1 MPQPNKIPLAFAA
14 SGDKNAIPESTE
26 TIGLASWRDGFPAIT
41 SMPFSEGGVAPKRA
55 DFNGVFYALSQATCW
70 QQQGGVYAYDNV
82 TDYEI
87 GNLVIY
93 NNALFYCLAANG
105 PSSAVKAPTNT
116 TVWAKVITAT
126 GGKLTGDLYLPQS
139 YFAISVPSDVGV
151 TVALGEG
158 RNYISGNFL
167 QIAQAFTVSDVPAN
181 GWYKILTADL
191 SSQTDLTFGEIYVA
205 TIEHISAASAVGH
218 RDRILHFALA
228 SGVLTIR
235 GYFYNGDSNIN
246 LRPCVTMVARV

>member
-1 MPQPNKIPLAFAA
+1 MPQPNKIPKAFAA
-14 SGDKNAIPESTE
+14 SGDRNIIPESTGDL
-26 TIGLASWRDGFPAIT
+26 GLASWNEGFPAIC
-41 SMPFSEGGVAPKRA
+41 SVPFSEGGLAPKRA
-55 DFNGVFYALSQATCW
+55 DFNGVFNALSAATVW
-70 QQQGGVYAYDNV
+70 AQQGGVYAYDNV

-116 TVWAKVITAT
+116 SVWGKVITAT
-126 GGKLTGDLYLPQS
+126 GGKMTGDLYLPQS
-139 YFAISVPSDVGV
+139 YFAISVPSDAGV
-151 TVALGEG
+151 TVTAGEG

-191 SSQTDLTFGEIYVA
+191 STQTDLTFGEIYVA
-205 TIEHISAASAVGH
+205 TIEHISSASAVGH
-218 RDRILHFALA
+218 RDRILHFSLA

-235 GYFYNGDSNIN
+235 GYFYSGDSSIN
-246 LRPCVTMVARV
+246 LRPCVTMVARA